1 MTNFRNSLIDRMVRL
16 YGLESPIVIDFCQMC
31 ERWENNDW
39 NNKCL
44 AVLVASHEADPVA
57 IGE

>member
-31 ERWENNDW
+31 ERWEDNDW

-44 AVLVASHEADPVA
+44 AVLVASHEDDPVM